1 MRIWD
6 ISLPLQNTTA
16 EWPGDTPFDFRLT
29 WKQSEGASVNVGAI
43 STTAHIGTHA
53 DAPFHFTSDGP
64 SVDQLDLAP
73 FLGSCTVVDVR
84 GREVIGVEDL
94 QGEDIA
100 PRVLLR
106 TDAWTDI
113 TRFPEHIPVIVPD
126 VPAYLQARGVVLL
139 GMDVPSVDPIDSKD
153 LANHHALTACGIR
166 ILESL
171 RLVDVPAGDYEL
183 ISLPLKLVGAD
194 GSPVRAVLRG

>member
-6 ISLPLQNTTA
+6 ISLPLHATTA

-43 STTAHIGTHA
+43 STTVHIGTHA
-53 DAPFHFTSDGP
+53 DAPFHFATDAP
-64 SVDQLDLAP
+64 SIDQLDLAAYFGP
-73 FLGSCTVVDVR
+73 CTVVDVR
-84 GREVIGVEDL
+84 GREVIGTTDL
-94 QGEDIA
+94 EGIALA

-106 TDAWTDI
+106 TDTWTDI
-113 TRFPEHIPVIVPD
+113 TRFPKQIPVIAPD
-126 VPAYLQARGVVLL
+126 VPAYLQARSVVLL
-139 GMDVPSVDPIDSKD
+139 GVDVPSVDSIDSKD

-171 RLVDVPAGDYEL
+171 RLADVPAGDYEL
-183 ISLPLKLVGAD
+183 IA
-194 GSPVRAVLRG
+194 SP